1 MILVQFVYPYPKRRN
16 QNQFN
21 NIAIAVDIL
30 NAFDIMA
37 LVDNV
42 SCIQPYSF
50 EGLLLFFVTLAVSAF
65 HLAFPIGLKEE
76 DEVDPRPGR
85 ISIFLVTPILTDIFF
100 VITRSQV
107 MVYEDSLQLGFN
119 FLSKNLVAGI
129 WRLCLIGKA
138 LL

>member
-1 MILVQFVYPYPKRRN
+1 MYPYPKRRN

-42 SCIQPYSF
+42 SRIQPYSF

-100 VITRSQV
+100 VITRGQV

-119 FLSKNLVAGI
+119 FFSKNLVAGI